1 MTERRTRHFITP
13 KQTEEA
19 RALRLSGLSYDKIA
33 LHLGFSRAV
42 ISDRCGDI
50 KVKVKVEHKFGVKK
64 LTADVVCKIKD
75 LESYG
80 VPPRIIAE
88 CLGVSLSS
96 VYRNLDKRR
105 NKEMGCN
112 L

>member
-50 KVKVKVEHKFGVKK
+50 KVKVKQS
-64 LTADVVCKIKD
+64 LTADVACKIKD

-80 VPPRIIAE
+80 VPPRTIAE

-96 VYRNLDKRR
+96 VYRYS
-105 NKEMGCN
+105 NKKGIKEKDRATCK
-112 L
+112 